1 MGLTEMTDSWM
12 ARYALGALALL
23 AILPAPGP
31 ARADSGP
38 PQAVSVRRG
47 MEATFPVTIVDG
59 HITLGPSRVSKL
71 GTAQPATGE
80 ITVGFEPGGKTP
92 YGAVHVS
99 EKTAVPVDFVAA
111 GLLDPIK
118 IDEIIVCGKLDMPV
132 AQRIAAAALRLSL
145 NQFAVGTGLG
155 GCH

>member
-1 MGLTEMTDSWM
+1 MTGSWM
-12 ARYALGALALL
+12 ARHALAALVLL
-23 AILPAPGP
+23 AILPAPSP

-38 PQAVSVRRG
+38 PQTVSVRRG

-59 HITLGPSRVSKL
+59 RITLGPSRISRL

-99 EKTAVPVDFVAA
+99 EKTAVPIDFVAA

-118 IDEIIVCGKLDMPV
+118 IDEIILCGKLDAPV
-132 AQRIAAAALRLSL
+132 AQRIAAAALRVSL

>member
-1 MGLTEMTDSWM
+1 MTGSWM
-12 ARYALGALALL
+12 APNTLAALALL
-23 AILPAPGP
+23 TIMPAPSP
-31 ARADSGP
+31 ARADSSP
-38 PQAVSVRRG
+38 PQTVSVRRG
-47 MEATFPVTIVDG
+47 METTFPVTVVDG
-59 HITLGPSRVSKL
+59 RITLGPPRVSRL

-92 YGAVHVS
+92 YGAVRVS
-99 EKTAVPVDFVAA
+99 EKTSVAIDFVAA

-118 IDEIIVCGKLDMPV
+118 IDEIVLCGRLDMAV
-132 AQRIAAAALRLSL
+132 SQRIAAAALRISL

>member
-1 MGLTEMTDSWM
+1 MGLTEMKGCWT
-12 ARYALGALALL
+12 APNALAALALL
-23 AILPAPGP
+23 ALIPAPGP
-31 ARADSGP
+31 AHADSSP

-47 MEATFPVTIVDG
+47 MEATFPVTVADG
-59 HITLGPSRVSKL
+59 RVTLGPSRLSKL
-71 GTAQPATGE
+71 GTAQPGAGE

-92 YGAVHVS
+92 YGNVRVS
-99 EKTAVPVDFVAA
+99 EKTPVPIDFVAA

-118 IDEIIVCGKLDMPV
+118 IDEIVLCGRLDMPV

>member
-1 MGLTEMTDSWM
+1 MTGSWM
-12 ARYALGALALL
+12 ARHALAALALL
-23 AILPAPGP
+23 SILPAPGP
-31 ARADSGP
+31 SHADSGP
-38 PQAVSVRRG
+38 PQTVSVRRG
-47 MEATFPVTIVDG
+47 MEATFPVAIVDG
-59 HITLGPSRVSKL
+59 RITLGPSRLSKL
-71 GTAQPATGE
+71 GTAQPAAGE
-80 ITVGFEPGGKTP
+80 ITVGFEPGGKTF

-99 EKTAVPVDFVAA
+99 EKTSVPVDFVAA

-118 IDEIIVCGKLDMPV
+118 IDEIVLCGKLDMPV